1 MDESGARGELKDQ
14 EESSCRRPC
23 KPPQE
28 SVIYPQVHEL
38 TSKDF
43 EQRYDMCWFSSY
55 KNQFDYSLENM
66 LEWDKFEGY
75 LETITE
81 IYMKDNPVLNWP
93 GDIEN
98 GKKMHR
104 FVYTFESFWQME
116 STLWRLEVKEKRV
129 ERIQRGT
136 SQAQ

>member
-1 MDESGARGELKDQ
+1 
-14 EESSCRRPC
+14 
-23 KPPQE
+23 
-28 SVIYPQVHEL
+28 
-38 TSKDF
+38 
-43 EQRYDMCWFSSY
+43 MCWFPSY

-93 GDIEN
+93 GDSEN

-104 FVYTFESFWQME
+104 FVYTFESFW
-116 STLWRLEVKEKRV
+116 
-129 ERIQRGT
+129 
-136 SQAQ
+136 